1 MPVFAQPMKPSRKW
15 LAAALASIAAGVAL
29 TGCFPPPPGDA
40 PLRYRDDLPGVTVQK
55 TGDIVY
61 STSQDGTANQLLL
74 DVYRPTPDTNA
85 RRPLVLIVHGGSFR
99 TGSKDNAAMVALA
112 QAYAK
117 RGFVTASINYRLLQQ
132 AGQGCDDVGQ
142 SCATAAL
149 AAQHDAQAAIRYLRA
164 NASTYGID
172 PTRVAIQGG
181 SAGGGTAILVA
192 INSEDPGN
200 SGTPGQDSSVGA
212 AMPISGGM
220 SPSARALIT
229 PLLDDD
235 DAPVL
240 LFYGNQDPGQPVDY
254 PLDTAA
260 LINEEG
266 NVAYTQELNGGHVP
280 GDPGSRGIEID
291 QSSYFMWYFLDLA
304 HAAGQPASVGQASE
318 RQLRENPALA
328 EQIERAR

>member
-1 MPVFAQPMKPSRKW
+1 VFAQPMITMRR
-15 LAAALASIAAGVAL
+15 LLGGALVSVAAGIAL

-55 TGDIVY
+55 TSGVVY
-61 STSQDGTANQLLL
+61 STAQDGKANDLTL
-74 DVYRPTPDTNA
+74 DVYRPTPDTDTK
-85 RRPLVLIVHGGSFR
+85 RPLVLIVHGGSFR
-99 TGSKDNAAMVALA
+99 TGSSTNAAMVALS

-117 RGFVTASINYRLLQQ
+117 RGFVAASINYRLLQQ

-181 SAGGGTAILVA
+181 SAGGGTSLLVA
-192 INSEDPGN
+192 LNQHDTGD
-200 SGTPGQDSSVGA
+200 SGTPGQDSTVRA

-220 SPSARALIT
+220 SPSARALVA
-229 PLLDDD
+229 PLLGKD

-240 LFYGNQDPGQPVDY
+240 MFYGNQDPGQPVSY

-260 LINEEG
+260 LINQQG
-266 NVAYTQELNGGHVP
+266 NVAFTQELNGGHVP
-280 GDPGSRGIEID
+280 GDPASRRIEID
-291 QSSYFMWYFLDLA
+291 QSTYFMWYALDLA
-304 HAAGQPASVGQASE
+304 HAGAQPASMARTTES
-318 RQLRENPALA
+318 LRE
-328 EQIERAR
+328 QAR